1 MIRATAIE
9 RIAHIGSENLRW
21 NWLYKIAAAAALIS
35 ALLIPIQIL
44 VFIIWPPPLQGSAA
58 DWFALFQKNQLVG
71 LVDLDLLLVVDNVL
85 LIPIFL
91 ALYILL
97 RRTSESTMVVATA
110 LGFTGIMMY
119 IASNPAVEMLSL
131 SEKYAAA
138 ITDADRMILLAA
150 GQALVAG
157 WQGTA
162 FQVAYLLGSI
172 AGIAVGFVML
182 QSSDFSKVTAYMI
195 ILANVVGFG
204 LYIPVV
210 GVYISVFSVLFLEIW
225 YILLGQK
232 LVVLGQSGGRRDD

>member
-1 MIRATAIE
+1 
-9 RIAHIGSENLRW
+9 
-21 NWLYKIAAAAALIS
+21 
-35 ALLIPIQIL
+35 
-44 VFIIWPPPLQGSAA
+44 
-58 DWFALFQKNQLVG
+58 
-71 LVDLDLLLVVDNVL
+71 
-85 LIPIFL
+85 
-91 ALYILL
+91 
-97 RRTSESTMVVATA
+97 MVVATA

-182 QSSDFSKVTAYMI
+182 QSSDFSKVTAYMT

-232 LVVLGQSGGRRDD
+232 LVLLGQSGGRRDD